1 MNADTTTPA
10 ANNTPEE
17 PHGVSQAAL
26 FAREHARG
34 AARKMLDALDE
45 IAKNSV
51 RITKIALGVSMPHQI
66 AFLLG
71 LILPYLHVT
80 VPDGITG
87 FDSWMLIL
95 KDVIHILGMLLLV
108 IGVPI
113 AADLLIVNCIRI
125 AGEPAASAGSKKIA
139 MYIMVLPVLAS
150 VVVNVMAPAPH
161 WILRVLAGFIVG
173 VIPAAQILKIF
184 GSHPDFAK
192 IEAIELKVESQLARG
207 FDAVAAQPVA
217 EVEPSV
223 DQRQLNKQRVLAAQK
238 ARELALQ
245 APEIS
250 AAQLM
255 RATGCGRGAAKK
267 AIELARQA
275 ITEPEL
281 AAV

>member
-10 ANNTPEE
+10 ANNTPR
-17 PHGVSQAAL
+17 VSQAAL
-26 FAREHARG
+26 FAREHAKG
-34 AARKMLDALDE
+34 AAKKMLDALEE
-45 IAKNSV
+45 ISRNST

-80 VPDGITG
+80 TPVTNYALLLQEIT
-87 FDSWMLIL
+87 
-95 KDVIHILGMLLLV
+95 HILGMLLLV
-108 IGVPI
+108 GGVPI

-125 AGEPAASAGSKKIA
+125 AGEPAAADSSKKIA
-139 MYIMVLPVLAS
+139 MYIMVLPVAAS
-150 VVVNVMAPAPH
+150 VAVNVMAPAPH

-184 GSHPDFAK
+184 GSNPDFAK
-192 IEAIELKVESQLARG
+192 VERLELDVESKLARG
-207 FDAVAAQPVA
+207 FDAVAETQATETVA
-217 EVEPSV
+217 VV
-223 DQRQLNKQRVLAAQK
+223 DQRQLNKQRMVAAQK
-238 ARELALQ
+238 ARELAVQ
-245 APEIS
+245 APDIS
-250 AAQLM
+250 LVQLM

-275 ITEPEL
+275 DSELEL